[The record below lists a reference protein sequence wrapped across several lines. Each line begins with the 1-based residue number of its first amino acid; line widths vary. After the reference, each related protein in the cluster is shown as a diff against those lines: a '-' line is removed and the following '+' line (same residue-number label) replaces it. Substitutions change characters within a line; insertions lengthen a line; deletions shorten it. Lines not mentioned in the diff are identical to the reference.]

1 MDTCPITGEPLLNP
15 GQTVS
20 HHALQTLRTQTNNLT
35 GLMTAINTLLEGAG
49 KPQRGVQTRSI
60 PTSRPPLNLHIL
72 NAVDDHRD
80 TLEIWAFHIMQHAN
94 PAWRMPKA
102 HDWHTI
108 QAIYQQHLPN
118 LTQWEYAPTMIEETT
133 HALTQLTRA
142 TYPTSNTRATVEH
155 LDIADMWLTITPAC
169 QAVTMHSGRRLPTS
183 TLDQW
188 GTSGKVRHYGTP
200 RRYSLEDALNMHN
213 RRDKTA

>member
-20 HHALQTLRTQTNNLT
+20 HHALQTLRTQTNNIVGLRFDYQQALT
-35 GLMTAINTLLEGAG
+35 AHRPTEVHVRMPA
-49 KPQRGVQTRSI
+49 RSN
-60 PTSRPPLNLHIL
+60 PPLNLHL
-72 NAVDDHRD
+72 VDQCSDHWD
-80 TLEIWAFHIMQHAN
+80 TLLVWAAEIMAYVNPLIRVPNNQWA
-94 PAWRMPKA
+94 
-102 HDWHTI
+102 TI
-108 QAIYQQHLPN
+108 EAIYQQHTLS
-118 LTQWEYAPTMIEETT
+118 LATWTYAPTMCDETLD
-133 HALTQLTRA
+133 ALTQLTRA

>member
-49 KPQRGVQTRSI
+49 KPQRSVQTRSI

-72 NAVDDHRD
+72 NQVDDHRD

-94 PAWRMPKA
+94 PTWRMPKA
-102 HDWHTI
+102 HDWATI

-133 HALTQLTRA
+133 HALTQLT
-142 TYPTSNTRATVEH
+142 NTTNPNPKPAHPIEPNE
-155 LDIADMWLTITPAC
+155 LTDRYLTPENCRTALKL
-169 QAVTMHSGRRLPTS
+169 HWNIDLPTS
-183 TLDQW
+183 TIRSW
-188 GTSGKVRHYGTP
+188 KHRGHITP
-200 RRYSLEDALNMHN
+200 DNHGRYLLADLLALQQHL
-213 RRDKTA
+213 